1 MKSLC
6 EAQELMSRVCRSDSA
21 QSRPRARQHGYVQSQ
36 TIMSGVMISIVRY
49 QGDTVVIA
57 KATLK

>member
-21 QSRPRARQHGYVQSQ
+21 QSRLRVRQHGYVQSQ

-57 KATLK
+57 